1 MKNIIVDLS
10 AEGIEKA
17 IREVKEYKEWL
28 ERKTV
33 ELRNRIAEE
42 IAKDANFGFNSS
54 PVEILP
60 REGVQIGTVDVV
72 VEEEGDISVV
82 VANGTDAVWIEF
94 GAGVYYNGSVGAS
107 PNPLVSENGLPFTIG
122 SMSASNPYKL
132 GWKFVGEDGETHFTH
147 GTPASMPFYNAVQ
160 GVIND
165 IASIA
170 KEVFSNP

>member
-42 IAKDANFGFNSS
+42 IAKDASFGFNSS
-54 PVEILP
+54 AVEVIVG
-60 REGVQIGTVDVV
+60 EEVQTGTVDVV
-72 VEEEGDISVV
+72 VEEDGDVAVV

-94 GAGVYYNGSVGAS
+94 GAGVYYNGGVGTS
-107 PNPLVSENGLPFTIG
+107 PNPLIKEVPEFTIG
-122 SMSASNPYKL
+122 SMSKYRPDKL
-132 GWKFVGEDGETHFTH
+132 GWKFKGEDGEYHYTH

-160 GVIND
+160 GVITD

>member
-17 IREVKEYKEWL
+17 IREVREYKEWL

-33 ELRNRIAEE
+33 ELRNRIAKE
-42 IAKDANFGFNSS
+42 IQIDANFGFNSS
-54 PVEILP
+54 PVELLP
-60 REGVQIGTVDVV
+60 REGVQTGTVDVV

-94 GAGVYYNGSVGAS
+94 GAGVYYNGGVGTS
-107 PNPLVSENGLPFTIG
+107 PNPLIKEVPEFTIG
-122 SMSASNPYKL
+122 SMSNYRPDKL
-132 GWKFVGEDGETHFTH
+132 GWKFKGEDGEYHYTH

>member
-1 MKNIIVDLS
+1 MRNIVVDLS
-10 AEGIEKA
+10 AEGIERA
-17 IREVKEYKEWL
+17 IREVREYKEWL

-33 ELRNRIAEE
+33 ELRNRIAEV
-42 IAKDANFGFNSS
+42 IQTNADSGFNSS
-54 PVEILP
+54 PVEVLP
-60 REGVQIGTVDVV
+60 IEGVQIGTVDVTI
-72 VEEEGDISVV
+72 EEDGDVTVV
-82 VANGTDAVWIEF
+82 VANGEDAVWIEF

-122 SMSASNPYKL
+122 SMSNSNPYKL
-132 GWKFVGEDGETHFTH
+132 GWKFKGEDGEYHFTH

-170 KEVFSNP
+170 REVFSNP